1 MFKTNH
7 NNKKT
12 LYNNTAKIERKTSV
26 SISFVNQY
34 NDNRYNTRQQYVRI
48 INRRKISKRIK
59 SITKHVKIYFLIRT
73 FLWCWW

>member
-48 INRRKISKRIK
+48 INRRKNFQKNK
-59 SITKHVKIYFLIRT
+59 EYYKT
-73 FLWCWW
+73 C